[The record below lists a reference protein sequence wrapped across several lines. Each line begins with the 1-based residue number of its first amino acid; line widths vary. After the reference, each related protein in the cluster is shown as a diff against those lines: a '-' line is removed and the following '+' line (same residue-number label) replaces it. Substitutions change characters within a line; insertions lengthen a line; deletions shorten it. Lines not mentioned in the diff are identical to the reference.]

1 MTARRRLQAWFNT
14 RRERWLQ
21 RWYRDHRERWLLRRE
36 GVDAG
41 AVTLT
46 ARRVYILPTRPGVA
60 FTGLLLIML
69 IGALNYNLGLGFAL
83 TFFTGACAVA
93 DMFLTTRNL
102 AGLTLA
108 PGRAAPV
115 FAGDEAQ
122 FELHLHNPTRRDRFA
137 IRVGF
142 ELVPTSTATAAKG
155 AGRATTGAAGTAADV
170 AAGATTA
177 VVLSAPTRTRG
188 MLAAPRIRLA
198 ASFPLGLFRAWAYWK
213 PAPPVLSVL
222 VYPAPETPPQPLPSH
237 GAASEDGHGA
247 VGLDNFA
254 GIRSYQQGDP
264 LRHLAWRQIARHDP
278 ALGGQLVT
286 KQFDGGAVAELALD
300 FAELPVHLDLEL
312 RLSRLTQWVLQAE
325 ARALPYR
332 LTIAGHTHGPALG
345 DAHRAACLRAL
356 ALYDGMP
363 GNRT

>member
-1 MTARRRLQAWFNT
+1 MNARRRWQA
-14 RRERWLQ
+14 
-21 RWYRDHRERWLLRRE
+21 WYRDRRERWLLRRQ

-41 AVTLT
+41 TVTLT
-46 ARRVYILPTRPGVA
+46 ARRVYILPTRPGLA
-60 FTGLLLIML
+60 FAVLLLIML

-102 AGLTLA
+102 AGLTVA
-108 PGRAAPV
+108 PGRTAPV

-122 FELHLHNPTRRDRFA
+122 FELQLHNPTRRDRYA
-137 IRVGF
+137 IHLGF
-142 ELVPTSTATAAKG
+142 EGPPHRTAN
-155 AGRATTGAAGTAADV
+155 ATTSHAADV
-170 AAGATTA
+170 MAGATTA
-177 VVLSAPTRTRG
+177 VALSVLTGARG
-188 MLAAPRIRLA
+188 MLPAPRMRLTT
-198 ASFPLGLFRAWAYWK
+198 SFPLGLFRAWAYWK
-213 PAPPVLSVL
+213 PAPPELSVL
-222 VYPAPETPPQPLPSH
+222 VYPAPETPAAPLPSH

-300 FAELPVHLDLEL
+300 FAVLPDHLDLEM

-332 LTIAGHTHGPALG
+332 LTIGGHTHGPAFG
-345 DAHRAACLRAL
+345 AAHRAACLQAL
-356 ALYDGMP
+356 ALYGHADG
-363 GNRT
+363 GSA